1 MYLELSRTSTMELFC
16 NFFFFFCNIYE
27 KAPVPESLFNKLTGL
42 YSATSL
48 KDRTPSQ
55 MLSDGFCEILKT
67 RFFYRTLPHDCFC
80 STEKYFTNKIVKN
93 PLRKEKKWKLLVKK
107 PTTHTVLL
115 LFKNCF
121 ISLFSTSHH
130 ILKTRMFRNNAIPS
144 HSKNAIVYCRKLFLT
159 FGLKKIV
166 FYLCDCNSNI

>member
-1 MYLELSRTSTMELFC
+1 M
-16 NFFFFFCNIYE
+16 
-27 KAPVPESLFNKLTGL
+27 
-42 YSATSL
+42 
-48 KDRTPSQ
+48 D
-55 MLSDGFCEILKT
+55 FCEILKT

>member
-1 MYLELSRTSTMELFC
+1 MRINYDVNHYPVNSIILYNLPEAKVYLELSRTSTMELFC
-16 NFFFFFCNIYE
+16 NFFFFFFCNIYE
-27 KAPVPESLFNKLTGL
+27 KTPVPESLFNKLTGL

-93 PLRKEKKWKLLVKK
+93 PLRKKKKMETACKKTHNTHCPFTIQKLLY
-107 PTTHTVLL
+107 
-115 LFKNCF
+115 
-121 ISLFSTSHH
+121 FS
-130 ILKTRMFRNNAIPS
+130 
-144 HSKNAIVYCRKLFLT
+144 FLYFPPYIENT
-159 FGLKKIV
+159 NV
-166 FYLCDCNSNI
+166 